1 MQDDLGVLNDL
12 FVMPDI
18 LKKLGL
24 EPEQLE
30 GAIGDPGMRDL
41 HIIRAADAMA
51 LLREANRFWE

>member
-1 MQDDLGVLNDL
+1 
-12 FVMPDI
+12 MPDI